1 MNSIEYKKLEIN
13 EDQIMNLYKEDNW
26 VEYVKNKTQLFK
38 GLGNSLDSFGAYEN
52 NQLVGLVRTIGDGA
66 TIVYIQ
72 DVLTLSTHRRQGIGS
87 KLIRIILDKYKDVRQ
102 IVLMTDN
109 DESKRLFYESL
120 GFQDLEKYKTLGF
133 LILN

>member
-1 MNSIEYKKLEIN
+1 
-13 EDQIMNLYKEDNW
+13 MNLYKEDNW

-109 DESKRLFYESL
+109 DESKRLFYENL